1 MGLYQKWCEVSLFQ
15 VKFGVYVF
23 MNFNIYKLN
32 MLIYDNR
39 NIENLFK
46 CFLIYYEDNLVGKLF
61 GNLVCNI

>member
-1 MGLYQKWCEVSLFQ
+1 MGLYQKWREVSSFQ
-15 VKFGVYVF
+15 AKFGVHVF

-32 MLIYDNR
+32 MPIYDNR

-46 CFLIYYEDNLVGKLF
+46 CFSTHHEDNPVGKLS